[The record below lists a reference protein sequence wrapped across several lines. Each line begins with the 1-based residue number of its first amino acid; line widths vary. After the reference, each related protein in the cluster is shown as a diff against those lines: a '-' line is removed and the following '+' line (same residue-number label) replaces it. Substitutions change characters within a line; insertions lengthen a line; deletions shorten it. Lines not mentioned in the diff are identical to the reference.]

1 MLEELN
7 LSECDNLTDGGLKE
21 ILRISGS
28 SIRVLDVSRT
38 RITGQGFKDGV
49 SLPMLEELDLVV
61 CDQLTDSSFLE
72 ILCISGNR
80 LKTVDLSYSRIA
92 TALRSTLSSQYPSVQ
107 FKY

>member
-1 MLEELN
+1 ME
-7 LSECDNLTDGGLKE
+7 E
-21 ILRISGS
+21 ILIISG
-28 SIRVLDVSRT
+28 IKLRVLDVSCT
-38 RITGQGFKDGV
+38 NITGKGFKDGV

-92 TALRSTLSSQYPSVQ
+92 TALRSTLSSQYPSV
-107 FKY
+107 